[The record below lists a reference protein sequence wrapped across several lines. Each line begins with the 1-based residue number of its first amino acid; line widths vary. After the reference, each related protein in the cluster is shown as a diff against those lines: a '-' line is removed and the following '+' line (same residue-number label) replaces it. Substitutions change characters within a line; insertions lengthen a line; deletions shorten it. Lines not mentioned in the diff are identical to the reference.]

1 MGVYNLQSD
10 KYFEINDIKD
20 ISSIKIYDMINPK
33 NPLVYSGVVGMIVFY
48 NGGKS
53 LNYIQGDEEFSYY
66 FDTVRRIYDSEK
78 NRRSILVDS
87 ETEYFLNS
95 FNNDDINKIK
105 AKVGN
110 VGTFNKKIYYKIK
123 QVESIYNILEY
134 VIENLMEF
142 LGRNVDVVG
151 VKGMGSNFVLKM
163 YENNVRRNLEFKF
176 ISESD
181 LKHICI
187 FKGIIDGVRE
197 LYVEINYENSIQ
209 VTFYDYKRSILGIHS
224 FDINSR
230 SFVTQ
235 IYINS
240 ECKLNKYDRLNLSE
254 VNSPYISD
262 YENSYLKYMLP
273 WGDMILLDEK
283 ETTSEMIL
291 KDRKDIEFS
300 AYGVKVTNIEDK
312 VLELS
317 EIKKSLIYVSSSK
330 LHTSVIRHNE
340 VIKSEDSPRLY
351 KLNKITLR
359 TCVERS
365 ITNYYVNG
373 DYVVKETFFV
383 PSVLGSGVYKSE
395 LEGKSFYKVYR
406 VVDDKVYEE
415 YNTVKEGVQGY
426 QLLDSSELRLILG
439 RGVK

>member
-1 MGVYNLQSD
+1 MRVILTAGGTGGHIYPALGVIEELKKDENNQFLYIGTKDRMESELVPSKGIDYESLEVYGLTRN
-10 KYFEINDIKD
+10 IKNNIKNVKCI
-20 ISSIKIYDMINPK
+20 ISSY
-33 NPLVYSGVVGMIVFY
+33 
-48 NGGKS
+48 
-53 LNYIQGDEEFSYY
+53 
-66 FDTVRRIYDSEK
+66 R
-78 NRRSILVDS
+78 
-87 ETEYFLNS
+87 
-95 FNNDDINKIK
+95 K
-105 AKVGN
+105 AK
-110 VGTFNKKIYYKIK
+110 KI
-123 QVESIYNILEY
+123 
-134 VIENLMEF
+134 
-142 LGRNVDVVG
+142 
-151 VKGMGSNFVLKM
+151 
-163 YENNVRRNLEFKF
+163 
-176 ISESD
+176 
-181 LKHICI
+181 
-187 FKGIIDGVRE
+187 
-197 LYVEINYENSIQ
+197 
-209 VTFYDYKRSILGIHS
+209 
-224 FDINSR
+224 
-230 SFVTQ
+230 
-235 IYINS
+235 
-240 ECKLNKYDRLNLSE
+240 
-254 VNSPYISD
+254 ISD